1 MLVLT
6 RKPEEE
12 IIINENIIVKVVSV
26 KGNKVRL
33 GITAPDSI
41 SVDRKEIHD
50 LKQIE
55 RTGTI

>member
-55 RTGTI
+55 RTGKI